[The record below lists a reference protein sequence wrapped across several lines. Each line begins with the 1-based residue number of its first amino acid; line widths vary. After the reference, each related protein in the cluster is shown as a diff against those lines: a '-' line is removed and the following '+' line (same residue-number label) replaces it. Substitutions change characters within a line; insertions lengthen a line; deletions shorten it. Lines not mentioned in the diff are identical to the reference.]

1 MTGGPEPDSLDVMS
15 VLELLAQGAPTAR
28 FEELLRAAR
37 REEASDEV
45 LSKLDQAV
53 RLASR
58 VQALIGHAQQREAGL
73 AALIDTAHDLTLV
86 HGMDA
91 LLHEIARRARRL
103 LNFDMAYIGLR
114 DADGEGRASSIR
126 TAEGE
131 TTSRSVGLKTPEDS
145 GLGSLVQRSGAPAW
159 SPDYLADRDI
169 PHSPDI
175 DAVVRAEGLHA
186 ILAVPLGY
194 GTRVFGTLYGA
205 DRKVRHFTPDEIS
218 LTRSLGNLAGVAIE
232 RARLL
237 EDARAEVTELELDTS
252 RARNSLTVQRRVEAA
267 YIRLIDLVLSGCDP
281 QSLAEAAV
289 KELSGALVVRDCVG
303 RTVVV
308 TGTPPELAEDDVLR
322 WTYDA
327 HAAGCPVLM
336 SEGGWVAPVTA
347 GGENLGAI
355 LLVPDEPLTDG
366 FGVRLLQLTA
376 RAVALI
382 LLLERTSTV
391 AHDQIRDELLAELLS
406 EIRPQSGQMIPRARR
421 LGIAIDEPHVMVVA
435 RPEGG
440 PEGRAA
446 AWASSYAHRMS
457 GLMRFRDGCV
467 TLLLPGE
474 DPLAAAT
481 AVAGELTP
489 LVGHPVT
496 IGAAGPVSGPGR
508 VAQAHREALNC
519 LEALTEL
526 SNLGG
531 VATPQQMGF
540 LGVLLS
546 ETHGVGDY
554 VESVIGPVLD
564 YDAQRFTE
572 LTRTLDAYFAS
583 SSSPTRA
590 ASDLHVHPN
599 TVSRRLDRIAELLGA
614 DWQNPERALEIQ
626 LALRLHRTRRTLQ
639 HRYATAGAVRDTR
652 DPAPRGPVRFHKGQA
667 ES

>member
-1 MTGGPEPDSLDVMS
+1 MTRGTGPDSPDVMS
-15 VLELLAQGAPTAR
+15 VLELLAAGAPAAR

-37 REEASDEV
+37 YEDASDGNFAE
-45 LSKLDQAV
+45 LDQAV

-73 AALIDTAHDLTLV
+73 AALVDTAHDLTLV

-114 DADGEGRASSIR
+114 DESGVSSIR
-126 TAEGE
+126 SAEGE
-131 TTSRSVGLKTPEDS
+131 TTSLSVGLKTSGGS
-145 GLGSLVQRSGAPAW
+145 GLGGLVQRSGAPAW
-159 SPDYLADRDI
+159 SPDYLADKDL

-175 DAVVRAEGLHA
+175 DAVVQAEGLRA

-194 GTRVFGTLYGA
+194 GTTIFGTLYGA
-205 DRKVRHFTPDEIS
+205 DRTVRHFTPDEIS
-218 LTRSLGNLAGVAIE
+218 LMRSLGKLAGVAIE

-237 EDARAEVTELELDTS
+237 EDTRAEVTELELDTS
-252 RARNSLTVQRRVEAA
+252 RARSSLNVQRRVEAA
-267 YIRLIDLVLSGCDP
+267 YIRLIDLVLSGCGP
-281 QSLAEAAV
+281 QTLAEAAS
-289 KELSGALVVRDCVG
+289 KELSGVLVVRDCVG
-303 RTVVV
+303 RRVVV
-308 TGTPPELAEDDVLR
+308 TGTPPELAEDDIRR

-327 HAAGCPVLM
+327 HAAGCPVPM
-336 SEGGWVAPVTA
+336 PEGGWVAPVTA

-355 LLVPDEPLTDG
+355 LLVPDEPLSDG

-376 RAVALI
+376 RAVALV
-382 LLLERTSTV
+382 LLLQRTSTV
-391 AHDQIRDELLAELLS
+391 AHDQIRDELLEELLS
-406 EIRPQSGQMIPRARR
+406 DIRPQPRQLISRARR
-421 LGIAIDEPHVMVVA
+421 LGIAVDEPHVMVLA

-457 GLMRFRDGCV
+457 GLMKVREGCV
-467 TLLLPGE
+467 TLLIPGE

-481 AVAGELTP
+481 AVSGELTP

-496 IGAAGPVSGPGR
+496 IGAAGPVSDPDR
-508 VAQAHREALNC
+508 VAQTHREALSC

-526 SNLGG
+526 GNTGC

-554 VESVIGPVLD
+554 VESVIGPVLA

-590 ASDLHVHPN
+590 ASALHVHPN
-599 TVSRRLDRIAELLGA
+599 TVSRRLERIAELLGA
-614 DWQNPERALEIQ
+614 DWQDPERALEIQ

-639 HRYATAGAVRDTR
+639 HRHTAAGAVRDTG
-652 DPAPRGPVRFHKGQA
+652 DPAPWEPGP
-667 ES
+667 

>member
-1 MTGGPEPDSLDVMS
+1 MAGGPEPDSPDVMA
-15 VLELLAQGAPTAR
+15 VLELLAAGAPTAR

-37 REEASDEV
+37 REEASDSALAE
-45 LSKLDQAV
+45 LDQAV

-73 AALIDTAHDLTLV
+73 AALVDTAHDLTLV
-86 HGMDA
+86 HGMDE

-114 DADGEGRASSIR
+114 DADDEGRASSIR
-126 TAEGE
+126 AAEGE
-131 TTSRSVGLKTPEDS
+131 TTSLSVGLKTSEDS

-159 SPDYLADRDI
+159 SPDYLSDRTL

-175 DAVVRAEGLHA
+175 DAVVQAEGLRA
-186 ILAVPLGY
+186 ILTVPLGY
-194 GTRVFGTLYGA
+194 GTTVFGTLYGA

-218 LTRSLGNLAGVAIE
+218 LMRSLGKLAGVAIE

-237 EDARAEVTELELDTS
+237 EDTRAEVTELELDTS
-252 RARNSLTVQRRVEAA
+252 RARSSLNVQRRVEAA

-281 QSLAEAAV
+281 QTLAESAA
-289 KELSGALVVRDCVG
+289 KELSGVLVVRDCVG
-303 RTVVV
+303 RRVVV
-308 TGTPPELAEDDVLR
+308 TGTPPELAEDDVFR

-327 HAAGCPVLM
+327 HAAGCPVPM
-336 SEGGWVAPVTA
+336 PEGGWVAPVTA

-382 LLLERTSTV
+382 LLLQRTSTV
-391 AHDQIRDELLAELLS
+391 AHDQIRDELLEELLS
-406 EIRPQSGQMIPRARR
+406 DIRPQPRQLIPRARR
-421 LGIAIDEPHVMVVA
+421 LGIAIDEPHVMVLA

-457 GLMRFRDGCV
+457 GLVKVGEGCV
-467 TLLLPGE
+467 TLLIPGE

-481 AVAGELTP
+481 AVSRELTP

-508 VAQAHREALNC
+508 VAQTHNEALSC
-519 LEALTEL
+519 LEALSEL
-526 SNLGG
+526 GNIGCI
-531 VATPQQMGF
+531 ATPQQMGF

-554 VESVIGPVLD
+554 VESVIGPVLA

-599 TVSRRLDRIAELLGA
+599 TVSRRLERIAELLGA
-614 DWQNPERALEIQ
+614 NWQDPERALEIQ

-639 HRYATAGAVRDTR
+639 HRHAAAGAVHNTGN
-652 DPAPRGPVRFHKGQA
+652 PAPRESGP
-667 ES
+667 

>member
-1 MTGGPEPDSLDVMS
+1 MMTGGLVSASPDVMS
-15 VLELLAQGAPTAR
+15 VLELLAEGAPAAR

-37 REEASDEV
+37 SKGASGDTLTE
-45 LSKLDQAV
+45 LDQAV

-58 VQALIGHAQQREAGL
+58 VQALISHAQQREAGL
-73 AALIDTAHDLTLV
+73 AALVDTAHDLTLV
-86 HGMDA
+86 HGMEA

-114 DADGEGRASSIR
+114 DTDDEGRASSIR
-126 TAEGE
+126 AAEGE
-131 TTSRSVGLKTPEDS
+131 TTSRSVGLKTSDGS

-159 SPDYLADRDI
+159 TPDYLADRDV

-175 DAVVRAEGLHA
+175 DGVVRAEGLHA

-194 GTRVFGTLYGA
+194 GTAVFGTLYGA

-218 LTRSLGNLAGVAIE
+218 LMRSLGKLAGVAIE

-237 EDARAEVTELELDTS
+237 EETRAEVTELELDTS
-252 RARNSLTVQRRVEAA
+252 RARSSLNVQRRVEAA
-267 YIRLIDLVLSGCDP
+267 YIRLIDLVLRGCDP
-281 QSLAEAAV
+281 QTLAEAAA
-289 KELSGALVVRDCVG
+289 KELSGALVVKDCVG

-308 TGTPPELAEDDVLR
+308 TGTPPELTEDDVLR

-327 HAAGCPVLM
+327 HAAGCPVSM
-336 SEGGWVAPVTA
+336 PEGGWVAPVTA

-355 LLVPDEPLTDG
+355 VLVPDEPLTDG

-376 RAVALI
+376 RAIALI
-382 LLLERTSTV
+382 LLLQRTSTV
-391 AHDQIRDELLAELLS
+391 AHDQIRDELLEELLS
-406 EIRPQSGQMIPRARR
+406 DIRPQPRQLIPRARR
-421 LGIAIDEPHVMVVA
+421 LGIAIDEPHVMVIA

-457 GLMRFRDGCV
+457 GLVKFHDGCV
-467 TLLLPGE
+467 TLLVPGE
-474 DPLAAAT
+474 DPHAAGT
-481 AVAGELTP
+481 AVSAELAP

-496 IGAAGPVSGPGR
+496 VGAAGPVVGPGR
-508 VAQAHREALNC
+508 VAQAHREALSC

-526 SNLGG
+526 GNLGC

-554 VESVIGPVLD
+554 IESVIGPVLD
-564 YDAQRFTE
+564 YDTQRFTE

-590 ASDLHVHPN
+590 ASELHVHPN
-599 TVSRRLDRIAELLGA
+599 TVSRRLERITELLGD
-614 DWQNPERALEIQ
+614 DWQDPERALEIQ

-639 HRYATAGAVRDTR
+639 HRQTTAGGVRDTGN
-652 DPAPRGPVRFHKGQA
+652 PAPQRSGPQGPVP
-667 ES
+667 

>member
-1 MTGGPEPDSLDVMS
+1 MAGGPEPDSPDVMA
-15 VLELLAQGAPTAR
+15 VLELLAAGAPTAR

-37 REEASDEV
+37 REEASDSALAE
-45 LSKLDQAV
+45 LDQAV

-73 AALIDTAHDLTLV
+73 AALVDTAHDLTLV
-86 HGMDA
+86 HGMDE

-114 DADGEGRASSIR
+114 DADDEGRASSIR
-126 TAEGE
+126 AAEGE
-131 TTSRSVGLKTPEDS
+131 TTSLSVGLKTSEDS

-159 SPDYLADRDI
+159 SPDYLSDRTL

-175 DAVVRAEGLHA
+175 DAVVQAEGLRA
-186 ILAVPLGY
+186 ILTVPLGY
-194 GTRVFGTLYGA
+194 GTTVFGTLYGA

-218 LTRSLGNLAGVAIE
+218 LMRSLGKLAGVAIE

-237 EDARAEVTELELDTS
+237 EDTRAEVTELELDTS
-252 RARNSLTVQRRVEAA
+252 RARSSLNVQRRVEAA

-281 QSLAEAAV
+281 QTLAESAA
-289 KELSGALVVRDCVG
+289 KELSGVLVVRDCVG
-303 RTVVV
+303 RRVVV
-308 TGTPPELAEDDVLR
+308 TGTPPELAEDDVFR

-327 HAAGCPVLM
+327 HAAGCPVPM
-336 SEGGWVAPVTA
+336 PEGGWVAPVTA

-382 LLLERTSTV
+382 LLLQRTSTV
-391 AHDQIRDELLAELLS
+391 AHDQIRDELLEELLS
-406 EIRPQSGQMIPRARR
+406 DIRPQPRQLIPRARR
-421 LGIAIDEPHVMVVA
+421 LGIAIDEPHVMVLA

-457 GLMRFRDGCV
+457 GLVKVGEGCV
-467 TLLLPGE
+467 TLLIPGE

-481 AVAGELTP
+481 AVSRELTP

-508 VAQAHREALNC
+508 VAQTHNEALSC
-519 LEALTEL
+519 LEALSEL
-526 SNLGG
+526 GNIGCI
-531 VATPQQMGF
+531 ATPQQMGF

-554 VESVIGPVLD
+554 VESVIGPVLA

-599 TVSRRLDRIAELLGA
+599 TVSRRLERIAELLGA
-614 DWQNPERALEIQ
+614 NWQDPERALEIQ

-639 HRYATAGAVRDTR
+639 HRHAAAGAVHDTGN
-652 DPAPRGPVRFHKGQA
+652 PAPRESGP
-667 ES
+667 

>member
-1 MTGGPEPDSLDVMS
+1 MSAASPDGMS
-15 VLELLAQGAPTAR
+15 VLELLAEGAPAAR

-37 REEASDEV
+37 HEEASDDTLAE
-45 LSKLDQAV
+45 LDQAV

-58 VQALIGHAQQREAGL
+58 VQALISHAQQREAGL
-73 AALIDTAHDLTLV
+73 AALVDTAHDLILV

-126 TAEGE
+126 AAEGE
-131 TTSRSVGLKTPEDS
+131 TTSLSVGLKTDDDS
-145 GLGSLVQRSGAPAW
+145 GLGGLVQRSGAPAW
-159 SPDYLADRDI
+159 SPDYLTDRDI
-169 PHSPDI
+169 PHLPDI

-194 GTRVFGTLYGA
+194 GTTVFGTLYGA

-218 LTRSLGNLAGVAIE
+218 LMRSLGKLAGVAIE

-237 EDARAEVTELELDTS
+237 EETRAEVTELELDTS
-252 RARNSLTVQRRVEAA
+252 RARSSLDVQRRVEAA

-281 QSLAEAAV
+281 QTLAEAAV
-289 KELSGALVVRDCVG
+289 EELSGALVVRDCLG

-327 HAAGCPVLM
+327 HAAGCPVPM

-382 LLLERTSTV
+382 LLLQRTSTV
-391 AHDQIRDELLAELLS
+391 AHDQIRDELLEELLS
-406 EIRPQSGQMIPRARR
+406 DIPPQPRQMIPRARR
-421 LGIAIDEPHVMVVA
+421 LGISIDEPHVMVVA

-446 AWASSYAHRMS
+446 AWASSYAHRVS

-467 TLLLPGE
+467 TLLVPGE

-481 AVAGELTP
+481 AVSRELAP

-496 IGAAGPVSGPGR
+496 VGAAGPVSGPGR
-508 VAQAHREALNC
+508 VAQAHREALSC

-526 SNLGG
+526 GNLGG

-546 ETHGVGDY
+546 ETHDIGDY
-554 VESVIGPVLD
+554 IEAVIGPVLD
-564 YDAQRFTE
+564 YDTQRFTE
-572 LTRTLDAYFAS
+572 LTRTLDAYFS
-583 SSSPTRA
+583 SSTSPTRA
-590 ASDLHVHPN
+590 AASLHVHPN
-599 TVSRRLDRIAELLGA
+599 TVSRRLERITELLGA
-614 DWQNPERALEIQ
+614 DWQDPERALDIQ

-639 HRYATAGAVRDTR
+639 HRQAASRAVGDTGSQAPQGAEAQGSGV
-652 DPAPRGPVRFHKGQA
+652 
-667 ES
+667 

>member
-1 MTGGPEPDSLDVMS
+1 MTRGTGPDSPDVMS
-15 VLELLAQGAPTAR
+15 VLELLAAGAPAAR
-28 FEELLRAAR
+28 FEELLRAVR
-37 REEASDEV
+37 YEDASDGNFAE
-45 LSKLDQAV
+45 LDQAV

-73 AALIDTAHDLTLV
+73 AALVDTAHDLTLV

-114 DADGEGRASSIR
+114 DESGVSSIR
-126 TAEGE
+126 SAEGE
-131 TTSRSVGLKTPEDS
+131 TTSLSVGLKTSGGS
-145 GLGSLVQRSGAPAW
+145 GLGGLVQRSGAPAW
-159 SPDYLADRDI
+159 SPDYLADKDL

-175 DAVVRAEGLHA
+175 DAVVQAEGLRA

-194 GTRVFGTLYGA
+194 GTTIFGTLYGA
-205 DRKVRHFTPDEIS
+205 DRTVRHFTPDEIS
-218 LTRSLGNLAGVAIE
+218 LMRSLGKLAGVAIE

-237 EDARAEVTELELDTS
+237 EDTRAEVTELELDTS
-252 RARNSLTVQRRVEAA
+252 RARSSLNVQRRVEAA
-267 YIRLIDLVLSGCDP
+267 YIRLIDLVLSGCGP
-281 QSLAEAAV
+281 QTLAEAAS
-289 KELSGALVVRDCVG
+289 KELSGVLVVRDCVG
-303 RTVVV
+303 RRVVV
-308 TGTPPELAEDDVLR
+308 TGTPPELAEDDIRR

-327 HAAGCPVLM
+327 HAAGCPVPM
-336 SEGGWVAPVTA
+336 PEGGWVAPVTA

-355 LLVPDEPLTDG
+355 LLVPDEPLSDG

-376 RAVALI
+376 RAVALV
-382 LLLERTSTV
+382 LLLQRTSTV
-391 AHDQIRDELLAELLS
+391 AHDQIRDELLEELLS
-406 EIRPQSGQMIPRARR
+406 DIRPQPRQLISRARR
-421 LGIAIDEPHVMVVA
+421 LGIAVDEPHVMVLA

-457 GLMRFRDGCV
+457 GLMKVREGCV
-467 TLLLPGE
+467 TLLIPGE

-481 AVAGELTP
+481 AVSGELTP

-496 IGAAGPVSGPGR
+496 IGAAGPVSDPDR
-508 VAQAHREALNC
+508 VAQTHREALSC

-526 SNLGG
+526 GNTGC

-554 VESVIGPVLD
+554 VESVIGPVLA

-590 ASDLHVHPN
+590 ASALHVHPN
-599 TVSRRLDRIAELLGA
+599 TVSRRLERIAELLGA
-614 DWQNPERALEIQ
+614 DWQDPERALEIQ

-639 HRYATAGAVRDTR
+639 HRHTAAGAVRDTG
-652 DPAPRGPVRFHKGQA
+652 DPAPWEPGP
-667 ES
+667 

>member
-1 MTGGPEPDSLDVMS
+1 MIMGGMTMTGGLAPASSPDVMS
-15 VLELLAQGAPTAR
+15 VLELLAEGAPAAR

-37 REEASDEV
+37 HDEACEGT
-45 LSKLDQAV
+45 LAELDQAV

-73 AALIDTAHDLTLV
+73 AALVDTAHDLTLV
-86 HGMDA
+86 HGMEA

-103 LNFDMAYIGLR
+103 LNFDMAYVGLR
-114 DADGEGRASSIR
+114 DGGDGRPISIR
-126 TAEGE
+126 AAEGE
-131 TTSRSVGLKTPEDS
+131 TTSRSVGLKTSDDS

-159 SPDYLADRDI
+159 SPDYLVDRDI

-194 GTRVFGTLYGA
+194 GTTVFGTLYGA
-205 DRKVRHFTPDEIS
+205 DRKIRHFTPDEIS
-218 LTRSLGNLAGVAIE
+218 LMRSLGKLAGVAIE

-237 EDARAEVTELELDTS
+237 EETRAEVTELERDTS
-252 RARNSLTVQRRVEAA
+252 RARSSLDVQRRVEAA

-281 QSLAEAAV
+281 QTLVEAAV
-289 KELSGALVVRDCVG
+289 EDLSGSLVVRDCVG
-303 RTVVV
+303 REVVV
-308 TGTPPELAEDDVLR
+308 TGTPPELAEDDLLR

-327 HAAGCPVLM
+327 HAAGCPVPM
-336 SEGGWVAPVTA
+336 PGSGSEGGSEIGSEEGWVAPVTA

-355 LLVPDEPLTDG
+355 TLVPDEPLTDG

-382 LLLERTSTV
+382 LLLQRTSTV
-391 AHDQIRDELLAELLS
+391 AHDQIRDELLEELLS
-406 EIRPQSGQMIPRARR
+406 DIRPQPHQLIPRARR

-440 PEGRAA
+440 PESRAA

-457 GLMRFRDGCV
+457 GLMRFRDGCA
-467 TLLLPGE
+467 TLLIPGE

-481 AVAGELTP
+481 AVSGELTP

-496 IGAAGPVSGPGR
+496 VGAAGPVSGPDR
-508 VAQAHREALNC
+508 VAQAHREARSC

-526 SNLGG
+526 GNLGA

-546 ETHGVGDY
+546 ETHGIGDY
-554 VESVIGPVLD
+554 VESVIGPVVD
-564 YDAQRFTE
+564 YDTQRFTE
-572 LTRTLDAYFAS
+572 LTRTLDAYFAAG
-583 SSSPTRA
+583 SSPTRA
-590 ASDLHVHPN
+590 AASLHVHPN
-599 TVSRRLDRIAELLGA
+599 TVSRRLERITELLGA
-614 DWQNPERALEIQ
+614 DWQDPERALEIQ
-626 LALRLHRTRRTLQ
+626 LALRLHRTRRTLRQ
-639 HRYATAGAVRDTR
+639 RGAGAQGAD
-652 DPAPRGPVRFHKGQA
+652 A
-667 ES
+667 

>member
-1 MTGGPEPDSLDVMS
+1 MTGGLAPASSPDVMS
-15 VLELLAQGAPTAR
+15 VLELLAEGAPAAR

-37 REEASDEV
+37 HDEACEGT
-45 LSKLDQAV
+45 LAELDQAV

-73 AALIDTAHDLTLV
+73 AALVDTAHDLTLV

-103 LNFDMAYIGLR
+103 LNFDMAYVGLR
-114 DADGEGRASSIR
+114 DGGDGRPISIR
-126 TAEGE
+126 AAEGE
-131 TTSRSVGLKTPEDS
+131 TTSRSVGLKTSDDS

-194 GTRVFGTLYGA
+194 GTTVFGTLYGA
-205 DRKVRHFTPDEIS
+205 DRKKRHFTPDEIS
-218 LTRSLGNLAGVAIE
+218 LMRSLGKLAGVAIE

-237 EDARAEVTELELDTS
+237 EETRAEVTELERDTS
-252 RARNSLTVQRRVEAA
+252 RARSSLDVQRRVEAA

-281 QSLAEAAV
+281 QTLVEAAI
-289 KELSGALVVRDCVG
+289 EDLSGSLVVRDCVG
-303 RTVVV
+303 REVVV
-308 TGTPPELAEDDVLR
+308 TGTPPELAEDDLLR

-327 HAAGCPVLM
+327 HAAGCPVPM
-336 SEGGWVAPVTA
+336 SEGGAGGGSEGGSGGGSEGGWVAPVTA

-355 LLVPDEPLTDG
+355 MLVPDEPLTDG

-382 LLLERTSTV
+382 LLLQRTSTV
-391 AHDQIRDELLAELLS
+391 AHDQIRDELLEELLS
-406 EIRPQSGQMIPRARR
+406 DIRPQPHQLIPRARR

-440 PEGRAA
+440 PESRAA

-457 GLMRFRDGCV
+457 GLMRFRDGCA
-467 TLLLPGE
+467 TLLIPGE

-481 AVAGELTP
+481 AVSGELTP

-496 IGAAGPVSGPGR
+496 VGASGPVSGPAH
-508 VAQAHREALNC
+508 VAQAHREALSC

-526 SNLGG
+526 GNHGA

-546 ETHGVGDY
+546 ETHGIGDY
-554 VESVIGPVLD
+554 VESVIGPVVD
-564 YDAQRFTE
+564 YDTQRFTE
-572 LTRTLDAYFAS
+572 LTRTLDAYFAAG
-583 SSSPTRA
+583 SSPTRA
-590 ASDLHVHPN
+590 AASLHVHPN
-599 TVSRRLDRIAELLGA
+599 TVSRRLERITELLGA
-614 DWQNPERALEIQ
+614 DWQDPERALEIQ
-626 LALRLHRTRRTLQ
+626 LALRLHRTRRTLRQ
-639 HRYATAGAVRDTR
+639 RGAGT
-652 DPAPRGPVRFHKGQA
+652 
-667 ES
+667 

>member
-1 MTGGPEPDSLDVMS
+1 MTRGTGPDSPDVMS
-15 VLELLAQGAPTAR
+15 VLELLAAGAPAAR

-37 REEASDEV
+37 YEDASDGNFAE
-45 LSKLDQAV
+45 LDQAV

-73 AALIDTAHDLTLV
+73 AALVDTAHDLTLV

-114 DADGEGRASSIR
+114 DEGGVSSIR
-126 TAEGE
+126 SAEGE
-131 TTSRSVGLKTPEDS
+131 TTSLSVGLKTSGGS
-145 GLGSLVQRSGAPAW
+145 GLGGLVQRSGAPAW
-159 SPDYLADRDI
+159 SPDYLADKDL

-175 DAVVRAEGLHA
+175 DAVVQAEGLRA

-194 GTRVFGTLYGA
+194 GTTIFGTLYGA
-205 DRKVRHFTPDEIS
+205 DRTVRHFTPDEIS
-218 LTRSLGNLAGVAIE
+218 LMRSLGKLAGVAIE

-237 EDARAEVTELELDTS
+237 EDTRAEVTELELDTS
-252 RARNSLTVQRRVEAA
+252 RARSSLNVQRRVEAA
-267 YIRLIDLVLSGCDP
+267 YIRLIDLVLSGCGP
-281 QSLAEAAV
+281 QTLAEAAS
-289 KELSGALVVRDCVG
+289 KELSGVLVVRDCVG
-303 RTVVV
+303 RRVVV
-308 TGTPPELAEDDVLR
+308 TGTPPELAEDDIRR

-327 HAAGCPVLM
+327 HAAGCPVPM
-336 SEGGWVAPVTA
+336 PEGGWVAPVTA

-355 LLVPDEPLTDG
+355 LLVPDEPLSDG

-376 RAVALI
+376 RAVALV
-382 LLLERTSTV
+382 LLLQRTSTV
-391 AHDQIRDELLAELLS
+391 AHDQIRDELLEELLS
-406 EIRPQSGQMIPRARR
+406 DIRPQPRQLISRARR
-421 LGIAIDEPHVMVVA
+421 LGIAVDEPHVMVLA

-457 GLMRFRDGCV
+457 GLMKVREGCV
-467 TLLLPGE
+467 TLLIPGE

-481 AVAGELTP
+481 AVSGELTP

-496 IGAAGPVSGPGR
+496 IGAAGPVSDPDR
-508 VAQAHREALNC
+508 VAQTHREALSC

-526 SNLGG
+526 GNTGC

-554 VESVIGPVLD
+554 VESVIGPVLA

-590 ASDLHVHPN
+590 ASALHVHPN
-599 TVSRRLDRIAELLGA
+599 TVSRRLERIAELLGA
-614 DWQNPERALEIQ
+614 DWQDPERALEIQ

-639 HRYATAGAVRDTR
+639 HRHTAAGAVRDTG
-652 DPAPRGPVRFHKGQA
+652 DPAPWEPGP
-667 ES
+667 

>member
-1 MTGGPEPDSLDVMS
+1 MA
-15 VLELLAQGAPTAR
+15 VLELLAERAPAAR
-28 FEELLRAAR
+28 FEELLRDAR
-37 REEASDEV
+37 REGASDTSRAE
-45 LSKLDQAV
+45 LDQAV
-53 RLASR
+53 RLAAR
-58 VQALIGHAQQREAGL
+58 VQALISHAQQREAGL
-73 AALIDTAHDLTLV
+73 AALVDTAHDLTLV

-91 LLHEIARRARRL
+91 LLHEITRRARRL

-114 DADGEGRASSIR
+114 HTSADAGFSSIR
-126 TAEGE
+126 AAEGE
-131 TTSRSVGLKTPEDS
+131 TTSRSVGLETSEDS
-145 GLGSLVQRSGAPAW
+145 GLGSLVQRTGAPAW
-159 SPDYLADRDI
+159 SPDYLADKEI

-175 DAVVRAEGLHA
+175 DSVVRAEGLHA
-186 ILAVPLGY
+186 ILAVPLGH
-194 GTRVFGTLYGA
+194 GTTVFGTLYGA
-205 DRKVRHFTPDEIS
+205 DRKVRHLTPDEIS
-218 LTRSLGNLAGVAIE
+218 LMRSLGKLAGVAIE
-232 RARLL
+232 RVRLL
-237 EDARAEVTELELDTS
+237 EETRAEVTELELDTS
-252 RARNSLTVQRRVEAA
+252 RARSSLSVQRRVEAA
-267 YIRLIDLVLSGCDP
+267 YIRLIDLVLDGCDP
-281 QSLAEAAV
+281 QTLAEAAA

-308 TGTPPELAEDDVLR
+308 TGTPPVLVEDDVLR

-327 HAAGCPVLM
+327 HAAGCPVPM
-336 SEGGWVAPVTA
+336 SESGGWVAPVTA

-382 LLLERTSTV
+382 LLLQRTSTV
-391 AHDQIRDELLAELLS
+391 AHDQIRDELLEELLS
-406 EIRPQSGQMIPRARR
+406 DIRSQPRQLITRARR

-440 PEGRAA
+440 SEGRAA
-446 AWASSYAHRMS
+446 AWASSYAHRVS
-457 GLMRFRDGCV
+457 GLTRFRDGCV
-467 TLLLPGE
+467 TLLVPGE
-474 DPLAAAT
+474 DPLRAAT
-481 AVAGELTP
+481 AVSRELTP

-508 VAQAHREALNC
+508 VARAHREALSC

-526 SNLGG
+526 GNLGC

-546 ETHGVGDY
+546 ETHDVGDY
-554 VESVIGPVLD
+554 IESVIGPVLD

-572 LTRTLDAYFAS
+572 LIRTLEAYFAS

-599 TVSRRLDRIAELLGA
+599 TVSRRLDRLTELLGE
-614 DWQNPERALEIQ
+614 DWQGPERALEIQ

-639 HRYATAGAVRDTR
+639 HRHGSTGPTR
-652 DPAPRGPVRFHKGQA
+652 GSGGSAPS
-667 ES
+667 ESSS

>member
-1 MTGGPEPDSLDVMS
+1 MTGVTGGLASATSPDVMS
-15 VLELLAQGAPTAR
+15 VLELLAEGAPAAR

-37 REEASDEV
+37 HDGASDGTLAE
-45 LSKLDQAV
+45 LDQAV

-73 AALIDTAHDLTLV
+73 AALVDTAHDLTLV
-86 HGMDA
+86 HGMEA

-114 DADGEGRASSIR
+114 DGGDGRPCSIR
-126 TAEGE
+126 AAEGE
-131 TTSRSVGLKTPEDS
+131 TTSRSVGLKTSDDS

-159 SPDYLADRDI
+159 SPDYLADREI

-194 GTRVFGTLYGA
+194 GTTVFGTLYGA
-205 DRKVRHFTPDEIS
+205 DRKIRHFTPDEIS
-218 LTRSLGNLAGVAIE
+218 LMRSLGKLAGVAIE

-237 EDARAEVTELELDTS
+237 EETRAEVTELERDTS
-252 RARNSLTVQRRVEAA
+252 RARSSLDVQRRVEAA

-281 QSLAEAAV
+281 QTLVEAAV
-289 KELSGALVVRDCVG
+289 EELSGSLVVRDCVG
-303 RTVVV
+303 RVVVV

-327 HAAGCPVLM
+327 HATGCPVPM
-336 SEGGWVAPVTA
+336 SEGGSEGGWVAPVAA

-355 LLVPDEPLTDG
+355 MLVPDEPLTDG

-382 LLLERTSTV
+382 LLLQRTSTV
-391 AHDQIRDELLAELLS
+391 AHDQIRDELLEELLS
-406 EIRPQSGQMIPRARR
+406 DIRPQPHQLIPRARR

-440 PEGRAA
+440 PEHRTA

-467 TLLLPGE
+467 TLLIRGE

-481 AVAGELTP
+481 AVSGELAP

-496 IGAAGPVSGPGR
+496 VGAAGPVSGPAR
-508 VAQAHREALNC
+508 VAQAHREALSC

-526 SNLGG
+526 GNLGG

-546 ETHGVGDY
+546 ETHGIGDY
-554 VESVIGPVLD
+554 IESVIGPVLD
-564 YDAQRFTE
+564 YDTQRFTE
-572 LTRTLDAYFAS
+572 LTRTLDAYFAAG
-583 SSSPTRA
+583 SSPTRA
-590 ASDLHVHPN
+590 AASLHVHPN
-599 TVSRRLDRIAELLGA
+599 TVSRRLERITELLGA
-614 DWQNPERALEIQ
+614 DWQDPERALEIQ

-639 HRYATAGAVRDTR
+639 HRHAASGGVGDTGRQASQGAG
-652 DPAPRGPVRFHKGQA
+652 
-667 ES
+667 E